1 MLRAPSREPP
11 PVGSG
16 GCRGAGQST
25 GAIRHRTTL
34 SGVVTVSV
42 ADDVT
47 EELLGAVHRLLPQL
61 SASAQLPGG
70 PEVGEIVNSPATVLF
85 VARDELAGDQI
96 RPDDAWQRDQATGA
110 AGHAGGPGQ
119 VGHAGGP
126 GQVGHAGGPGQV
138 GHAGPIVG
146 MLTLAIFRIPTG
158 IRAWVEDVV
167 VDGASRGRGVGE
179 ALTQAAVAFAGARG
193 ALTVDLT
200 SRASREAANRLYQR
214 IGFELRDTNVYRL
227 KLGTSAGGASP
238 AGGGENRSFTS

>member
-119 VGHAGGP
+119 VGR
-126 GQVGHAGGPGQV
+126 
-138 GHAGPIVG
+138 AGPIVG